1 MIAIGGQRYAGNVE
15 IRGFD
20 ESIPM
25 ALMQAR
31 ESVMRRFRPI
41 LDEHNI
47 SEQQWRVLRAL
58 NDCDAPLSAGELAD
72 RTFLLG
78 PSLSRMLV
86 SLEEK
91 QLIRRATASDGR
103 TSEIRIA
110 PGGRKLVA
118 TVGPVSE
125 AAYADIEQRMGAQE
139 LSDLLFLLARLTKLD
154 ESGEPG
160 RDPSA

>member
-1 MIAIGGQRYAGNVE
+1 MNAVGGQRYAGIVE

-31 ESVMRRFRPI
+31 EAVMRRFRPI

-58 NDCDAPLSAGELAD
+58 NDCDTPLSAGELAD

-91 QLIRRATASDGR
+91 QLILRATAPDGR

-110 PGGRKLVA
+110 PGGRSLVA

-139 LSDLLFLLARLTKLD
+139 LNDLLFLLARLTKLD
-154 ESGEPG
+154 EPDEP
-160 RDPSA
+160 DHNSSS